1 MISPRF
7 LTAAVLSLG
16 MLMGSVEC
24 FLPSSFISSTVTN
37 HLPSTS
43 LYAVDAASSSTQLVS
58 ILDGAKPAIQSYVN
72 IWTPLFQQAQD
83 AGLVPDFLLHWGH
96 GAAMATVLLTMGVV
110 GAYMGWQIRLGNGN
124 MVNALTLGETVREA
138 HPKVI
143 GGALFFFLLGGQGGL
158 VLYDFQGGDILSSP
172 HAVTAIAAV
181 ALMVVQAIL
190 PKFFAAGGQTARD
203 VHAYLGTATMA
214 VLFAHLATGINLGL
228 SF

>member
-1 MISPRF
+1 MTSAR
-7 LTAAVLSLG
+7 LSTAAVLAIG

-24 FLPSSFISSTVTN
+24 FLPANSIAYSPAVDSSISSLN
-37 HLPSTS
+37 AFDAGSTE
-43 LYAVDAASSSTQLVS
+43 LVS
-58 ILDGAKPAIQSYVN
+58 VLDGAKPAIQSYVN

-96 GAAMATVLLTMGVV
+96 GAAMGTVLCTMGLI

-124 MVNALTLGETVREA
+124 DVTALTLGETIREA
-138 HPKVI
+138 HPKII

-172 HAVTAIAAV
+172 HAVTAITAIS
-181 ALMVVQAIL
+181 LMIVQAIL
-190 PKFFAAGGQTARD
+190 PKFFEAGGQTARD
-203 VHAYLGTATMA
+203 AHAYLGTATMA